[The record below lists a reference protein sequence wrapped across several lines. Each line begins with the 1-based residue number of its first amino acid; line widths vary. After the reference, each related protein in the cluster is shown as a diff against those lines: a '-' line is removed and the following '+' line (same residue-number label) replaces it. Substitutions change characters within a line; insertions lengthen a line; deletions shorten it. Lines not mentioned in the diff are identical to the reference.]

1 MELIGGAIGIR
12 AYAALRQGTKIYTIA
27 DDIPLLNYLSGMT
40 CLNCANVKVVFLV
53 ASNHFGANIIALIT
67 ASI

>member
-27 DDIPLLNYLSGMT
+27 DDIPLLNYLSGMR
-40 CLNCANVKVVFLV
+40 CLIVLMIGSSWWQVTMLV
-53 ASNHFGANIIALIT
+53 LM
-67 ASI
+67 

>member
-1 MELIGGAIGIR
+1 MQLIGGAIGIR

-40 CLNCANVKVVFLV
+40 CLIVLMLRLSSWWQVTILV
-53 ASNHFGANIIALIT
+53 LM
-67 ASI
+67 